1 MQAGKMEMGNKAVNN
16 RRYFPRVKFRAYG
29 TLTDVGGT
37 KWPIHI
43 LDLSFNGA
51 LAALIHKND
60 LSVGEQLVLHI
71 GAENG
76 NGQILKMQGRLS
88 HCKQHFLGIECRAG
102 GIDNQTLLRE
112 ILKESQQKEL
122 DLAERSYSSM
132 LKDYESTQ

>member
-1 MQAGKMEMGNKAVNN
+1 MSNKAANN

-29 TLTDVGGT
+29 TLTDASGK

-60 LSVGEQLVLHI
+60 LSVGEQLILHI

-76 NGQILKMQGRLS
+76 SGQILKMQGRLS
-88 HCKQHFLGIECRAG
+88 HCKHHFLGIECRAG

-112 ILKESQQKEL
+112 ILKEREAKEP
-122 DLAERSYSSM
+122 DLAERSYSS
-132 LKDYESTQ
+132 LLEDYESTQ